1 MIRKILAAIDG
12 SEHAWKALDL
22 AADMAQQHSAQLIV
36 LHVVRFEPLS
46 VDRRAAF
53 SGGAAQ
59 APGTLGKAL
68 PAFAEAERV
77 PVEEEEGRYRYARSL
92 GDQLTR
98 SAEARARHK
107 GVSDVVGRTVDGKSA
122 EQILEVA
129 GSEGVDMIVMGSRG
143 LSDAK
148 ALFLGSV
155 SHKVANHATCTCV
168 TVK

>member
-22 AADMAQQHSAQLIV
+22 AADMAGQHGAQLIV
-36 LHVVRFEPLS
+36 LHVVRFEPL
-46 VDRRAAF
+46 
-53 SGGAAQ
+53 
-59 APGTLGKAL
+59 PEAL
-68 PAFAEAERV
+68 RAFAEAEQIS
-77 PVEEEEGRYRYARSL
+77 VEEEEGRYLYARSL
-92 GDQLTR
+92 GDRLTR
-98 SAEARARHK
+98 SAETRARHK
-107 GVSDVVGRTVDGKSA
+107 GVSEVVGRTVDGKPA

-129 GSEGVDMIVMGSRG
+129 GSEGIDMIVMGSRG

-155 SHKVANHATCTCV
+155 SHKVANRATCTCV